1 MKLITDEKALNL
13 SIQLLENDKLIK
25 DQMTAENAATKEEL
39 TNLNTST
46 KEELTNLNNSTK
58 QELLDNTDAVKQELQ
73 KSDAAIQ
80 EAVDT
85 KAPINSPDFK
95 GSVTVDGK
103 DIALSSDVDNK
114 LRLSEP
120 YIVGRELVAN
130 GYGIIIDSLDENTNR
145 ATYYTSG
152 QKKYID
158 FPVGYSVVGGAVDG
172 NCASSSIVMNS
183 GNVNI
188 IQGGSDGD
196 GSVSEANIIINGGT
210 VKSVV
215 GGGYPNLSYSGK
227 ANHTGSV
234 NIIIKNVANKP
245 SIFGGGYSYASVGNV
260 NIDIFG
266 GEYEYVTVGG
276 SNGSVG
282 YGCVNVNGGFVDVLQ
297 GVNHGY
303 IGSAVLCVDGGN
315 VKSIYAGMEPGDDNM
330 GAYGH
335 VSIYLRNGSIGHLY
349 KGDDAS
355 GFGNISGSYYEDVV
369 NKEDAKSLGLTLKDK
384 YDVTKND
391 VKEYV
396 SNALTIREF

>member
-1 MKLITDEKALNL
+1 MKLITDEKALKL
-13 SIQLLENDKLIK
+13 SVQLLENDKLIK
-25 DQMTAENAATKEEL
+25 EQMIADNTATKEEL
-39 TNLNTST
+39 TNLNNT
-46 KEELTNLNNSTK
+46 TK
-58 QELLDNTDAVKQELQ
+58 QELLDNAEDMKQELQ
-73 KSDAAIQ
+73 KSDATIQ

-85 KAPINSPDFK
+85 KAPIDSPNFT
-95 GSVTVDGK
+95 GTVTVQGENV
-103 DIALSSDVDNK
+103 ALTSEVDNK

-120 YIVGRELVAN
+120 YIISRELVAN
-130 GYGIIIDSLDENTNR
+130 GYGLIIDSINENTNR

-196 GSVSEANIIINGGT
+196 GSVSESTIIINGGT
-210 VKSVV
+210 VNSIV
-215 GGGYPNLSYSGK
+215 GGGYPNLIYSGK

-234 NIIIKNVANKP
+234 NIIIKNVDNK
-245 SIFGGGYSYASVGNV
+245 SSVFGGGYSYASVGNV
-260 NIDIFG
+260 NIDIYG
-266 GEYEYVTVGG
+266 GQFEYVTAGG

-282 YGCVNVNGGFVDVLQ
+282 YGHVNIKGGSVDVVQ

-303 IGSAVLCVDGGN
+303 IGNATLCIDGGS
-315 VKSIYAGMEPGDDNM
+315 VKSIYAGMEPEEVDNNT
-330 GAYGH
+330 GSYGH
-335 VSIYLRNGSIGHLY
+335 IDINLKDGSVGHLY

-355 GFGNISGSYYEDVV
+355 GLGSVSGIYYNGVV
-369 NKEDAKSLGLTLKDK
+369 NDDDANSLGLTIKEK

-396 SNALTIREF
+396 SNALTIKEF